1 MTLDRE
7 PMTPSDGHLGAPT
20 RPQAYHAGIPT
31 FMRRPM
37 ADLASLRPG
46 TTAVFGIPYDYTS
59 GSRPG
64 ARWGPRGIRQ
74 SSAYFDYF
82 LRSSPDATYVD
93 LETGREVRFPEELS
107 VVDLGD
113 VEIFPTDLART
124 SAAIAAFTRAVTASG
139 APLILGGDHY
149 ISFPCME
156 GFLAAIAETRPGARV
171 GYVHLD
177 NHLDMFDANP
187 VWGPVYH
194 GSTVRR
200 VSELPGVDPAN
211 MLLVGQTGLA
221 GRETWDYLRSRE
233 MTLLTLG
240 ELRRRG
246 TAPALD
252 EALADLCRRVD
263 LLYVSIDI
271 DVVACAYAPGT
282 GGVVLDGLEARQL
295 FEAVSVFARYPVA
308 ALDLVEVAPNYDPAE
323 TTIRLAAQALFQF
336 LVERDSAA
344 GER

>member
-1 MTLDRE
+1 M
-7 PMTPSDGHLGAPT
+7 
-20 RPQAYHAGIPT
+20 
-31 FMRRPM
+31 
-37 ADLASLRPG
+37 
-46 TTAVFGIPYDYTS
+46 TAVFGIPYDYTS

-82 LRSSPDATYVD
+82 LRSSPDRSYVD
-93 LETGREVRFPEELS
+93 LETGQEVRFPEELGL
-107 VVDLGD
+107 VDLGD

-124 SAAIAAFTRAVTASG
+124 SAAIAGFAHAVAATGAF
-139 APLILGGDHY
+139 PLILGGDHY
-149 ISFPCME
+149 VTLPCVE
-156 GFLAAIAETRPGARV
+156 GFLRAVAATRPDARV

-177 NHLDMFDANP
+177 NHLDMFDDNP

-200 VSELPGVDPAN
+200 VSELSGLDPAD

-221 GRETWDYLRSRE
+221 GRETWEYLRAHG
-233 MTLLTLG
+233 MTVVPLG
-240 ELRRRG
+240 EVRRRG
-246 TAPALD
+246 MTDALG
-252 EALADLCRRVD
+252 EALGRLCRRVD

-271 DVVACAYAPGT
+271 DAVACAYAPGT
-282 GGVVLDGLEARQL
+282 GGIVLDGLEARQL
-295 FEAVSVFARYPVA
+295 FEAVSVLARHPVA

-336 LVERDSAA
+336 LVERATA
-344 GER
+344 GGAR